1 MLLACNK
8 YQVTTLTFSIQW
20 ETSAVIDSDLEP
32 ELCLS
37 YMFLTKKMF
46 STDCIAAI
54 SLAGPHSMLSA
65 ADPGSVSAA
74 YVIELSSFPKGYSAA
89 K

>member
-1 MLLACNK
+1 
-8 YQVTTLTFSIQW
+8 
-20 ETSAVIDSDLEP
+20 
-32 ELCLS
+32 
-37 YMFLTKKMF
+37 MFLTKKMF